1 MRTVVVA
8 SLVAASSAHANP
20 IEIVGLTS
28 RHAAL
33 ANTGI
38 ALVDDAAAL
47 YYDPA
52 GLVAR
57 PGIDLVVGT
66 IGAYSRLQIGER
78 RRHLTD
84 GLAAQLAMRAPL
96 PLAGVLQDRIVVGV
110 ALHLLPRDVAR
121 IIAPAPDEPFY
132 LYYGERMSRVVVLPG
147 AAVRL
152 GDFAIG
158 ASVNVLAGLSGGLS
172 ATEGATRAIEARVD
186 ERIPTIARVLAGVTW
201 QPAPALRVGAVFR
214 QRFEIP
220 FQTRAETMV
229 AGEPIDLD
237 LRASGHF
244 TPHQLGVGASYQLP
258 TTPVAHVSLD
268 LGYARWSDYP
278 GPYVRVDSRLPLVGA
293 VPGTP
298 PDVPFE
304 DTVSARAGVEV
315 SGVAGFVVRGGY
327 GFETTPVPAAQP
339 GVTNLLDGHRH
350 TIGLGG
356 GRSWGRLRIDA
367 HAQVQLVGERTIE
380 KKVVGPIDYD
390 AFDGILDE
398 DPDTSG
404 VQTSNPGYPGL
415 AGGGQ
420 VLACGVTLGVAL

>member
-1 MRTVVVA
+1 M
-8 SLVAASSAHANP
+8 
-20 IEIVGLTS
+20 EIVGLTS
-28 RHAAL
+28 RHAAQ

-66 IGAYSRLQIGER
+66 IGAYSRLQIGDR
-78 RRHLTD
+78 RKHLTD
-84 GLAAQLAMRAPL
+84 GLAGQLAMRAPL
-96 PLAGVLQDRIVVGV
+96 PLAGALQDRIVVGV

-121 IIAPAPDEPFY
+121 VIAPSPDEPVY

-152 GDFAIG
+152 GDFAVG

-186 ERIPTIARVLAGVTW
+186 ERIPTIARAIAGVAW
-201 QPAPALRVGAVFR
+201 QATPALRVGAVYR

-244 TPHQLGVGASYQLP
+244 TPHQLGLGASYRM
-258 TTPVAHVSLD
+258 PVATVSLD

-293 VPGTP
+293 VPGKP

-304 DTVSARAGVEV
+304 DTLSARAGVELPDI
-315 SGVAGFVVRGGY
+315 GGFVVRGGY

-356 GRSWGRLRIDA
+356 GRAWGRLRIDA
-367 HAQVQLVGERTIE
+367 HAQVQLVGSRTIE

-390 AFDGILDE
+390 PFTGILDE

-415 AGGGQ
+415 ASGGQ
-420 VLACGVTLGVAL
+420 VLVGGVTLGVAL